1 MLVAFNRLSN
11 RLIHTDADILSCARK
26 AGNAVYAVKVAYGN
40 APAMRAALGFNGAF
54 AVGVADFV
62 NTFGGN
68 GYIAVVGPAFAL
80 PCVLY
85 RILRI
90 FGGKV
95 AIAHFHLG
103 AVGARNRKPP

>member
-1 MLVAFNRLSN
+1 
-11 RLIHTDADILSCARK
+11 
-26 AGNAVYAVKVAYGN
+26 
-40 APAMRAALGFNGAF
+40 MRAALGFNGAF

-62 NTFGGN
+62 NTFGSN
-68 GYIAVVGPAFAL
+68 GYIAVVGPAFTL

-103 AVGARNRKPP
+103 AVGVAKP

>member
-1 MLVAFNRLSN
+1 
-11 RLIHTDADILSCARK
+11 
-26 AGNAVYAVKVAYGN
+26 
-40 APAMRAALGFNGAF
+40 MRAALGFNGAF